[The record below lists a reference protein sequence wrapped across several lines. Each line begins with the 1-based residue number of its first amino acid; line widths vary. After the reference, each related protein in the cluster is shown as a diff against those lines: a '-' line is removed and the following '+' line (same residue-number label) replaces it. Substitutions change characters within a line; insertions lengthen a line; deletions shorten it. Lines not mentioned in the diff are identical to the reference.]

1 MALPLGLIKMS
12 LAIQPKHQLVSGG
25 TAAVCNMFVRAG
37 ECSRAFLLVKLV
49 NAHDLGLHHAIHKIQ
64 SGKPDLQPFFS
75 PFVQWAAAT
84 VIQSV
89 WRGHTLR
96 HALAHALE
104 AELSRP
110 GNDYYMRSG
119 WA

>member
-64 SGKPDLQPFFS
+64 SGKPDLQPLFF
-75 PFVQWAAAT
+75 PFCAVG
-84 VIQSV
+84 S
-89 WRGHTLR
+89 R
-96 HALAHALE
+96 HCDPVGVARAHAE
-104 AELSRP
+104 ACP
-110 GNDYYMRSG
+110 GPCIGGRIVT
-119 WA
+119 AR